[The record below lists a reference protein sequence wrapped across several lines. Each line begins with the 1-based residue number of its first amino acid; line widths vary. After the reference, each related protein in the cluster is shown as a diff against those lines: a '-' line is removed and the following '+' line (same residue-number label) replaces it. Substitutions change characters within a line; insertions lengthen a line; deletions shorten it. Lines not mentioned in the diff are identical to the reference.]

1 MYICLH
7 IVSIASPKRSRV
19 LKYRLTNKAICEGR
33 PPMGNSRHKSYQN
46 NKRDKIERLYNVST
60 AAAAADNLHRIQE
73 Q

>member
-1 MYICLH
+1 
-7 IVSIASPKRSRV
+7 
-19 LKYRLTNKAICEGR
+19 
-33 PPMGNSRHKSYQN
+33 MGNSRHKSYQN